1 MAGNAGV
8 VQDEEIGYGGNKV
21 QPFASTPRPSKTE
34 RGKRDSSALSRIL
47 GLDELVSLNV
57 STFKLVQFTFASD

>member
-21 QPFASTPRPSKTE
+21 QPFASTPR
-34 RGKRDSSALSRIL
+34 
-47 GLDELVSLNV
+47 
-57 STFKLVQFTFASD
+57 